1 MFVSSTL
8 SDLTAYSQ
16 TSCLLATLVLVTA
29 ISWLRDMHQLRFTSM
44 FGIIALLLSLLATSI
59 EASETR
65 NPTPADRLPL
75 FEASTFGVFLGN
87 TAFLYLISTAI
98 LPIYQSIQQ
107 PEHFESAFVYSVVAV
122 TVVNV
127 VFALYA
133 WSRFGHCTDGTDEC
147 IQDSVIRN
155 LPNSNVSSKVVKF
168 LLCIDLIFT
177 SVLFLYPLNTA
188 IEHELLFV
196 NASASTLTTNI
207 SRSVMASAVA
217 LVAYTVP
224 NFGLLTGKNLLNRC
238 TCMSAC
244 RAYWR
249 IREQYPRTY
258 TSSKCS

>member
-44 FGIIALLLSLLATSI
+44 FGIIALLLSLLATSV
-59 EASETR
+59 EASGTR

-75 FEASTFGVFLGN
+75 FEASSFGVFLGN

-98 LPIYQSIQQ
+98 LPIYQSMQQ
-107 PEHFESAFVYSVVAV
+107 PQHFESAFVYSVVAV

-155 LPNSNVSSKVVKF
+155 LSNSNFSSKVFCVPF
-168 LLCIDLIFT
+168 
-177 SVLFLYPLNTA
+177 PLRAVHFVSMTQPDS
-188 IEHELLFV
+188 HSCGV
-196 NASASTLTTNI
+196 NATVLMSSSTSHNVITNL
-207 SRSVMASAVA
+207 R
-217 LVAYTVP
+217 
-224 NFGLLTGKNLLNRC
+224 
-238 TCMSAC
+238 
-244 RAYWR
+244 W
-249 IREQYPRTY
+249 
-258 TSSKCS
+258 